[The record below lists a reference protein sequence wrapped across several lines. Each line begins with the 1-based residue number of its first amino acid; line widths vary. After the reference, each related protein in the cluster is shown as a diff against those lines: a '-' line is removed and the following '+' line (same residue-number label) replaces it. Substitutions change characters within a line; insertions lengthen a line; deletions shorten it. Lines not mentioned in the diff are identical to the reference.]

1 MRTIRGKLTYANV
14 VSTLCMFLLLG
25 GGAALAAGKLGKD
38 TIGTKQIKSNAIT
51 TAKIKDSAVTEAK
64 LASNAVNSAN
74 LATGAVTGAK
84 VAGGTLTGANIQSGS
99 LTGADI
105 NQGSLNAVR
114 ASNVTAIAIT
124 SDEHCSP
131 SLPLPSGVT
140 SERLNT
146 GVCKITFPQTPAS
159 CVASATIH
167 LRDLGAILLV
177 GEERT
182 AQVFDFESEP
192 KSLIV
197 DTYNGTSLGSLPFDL
212 TLVC

>member
-1 MRTIRGKLTYANV
+1 
-14 VSTLCMFLLLG
+14 VSTLCLFLLLG
-25 GGAALAAGKLGKD
+25 GGAALAAGKLGKN

-51 TAKIKDSAVTEAK
+51 TAKIKDSAITEAK
-64 LASNAVNSAN
+64 LASNAVSSAN

-146 GVCKITFPQTPAS
+146 GVCKLTFPQAPAS

-167 LRDLGAILLV
+167 FRDLGAILLV
-177 GEERT
+177 GRS
-182 AQVFDFESEP
+182 VRRRY
-192 KSLIV
+192 L
-197 DTYNGTSLGSLPFDL
+197 TSKASPNLS
-212 TLVC
+212 